1 MISPQSLHVGR
12 RLPIRRRA
20 TFASAAACALV
31 LLSLLAGCGSN
42 TQPYNDTP
50 AVINLF
56 PTNATAGGPTFTL
69 NISGTGFIAA
79 STAFWNNMQLTT
91 TFNANTLQISASIPA
106 SFIASAGVA
115 QVTVVSP
122 APGGGISN
130 AVTFTINPPSN
141 PVPTISSL
149 NPSSTPL
156 NVLPANNVLLV
167 NGTNFIQSS
176 VAAFNGVSRTTTFVS
191 ATQLSV
197 PVLAADVASNTT
209 ISVTVSNPAPGGG
222 VSNASSFVVGLGHN
236 ARLKSNA
243 IVSGEQVAQVVS
255 VGAAGGASNGRSA
268 APAISA
274 DGRFVAFYSSATNL
288 VAQGL
293 SGNIFV
299 RDTCSGAADC
309 TPQTIAI
316 DLAADG
322 GAPNGAG
329 DAPVSISG
337 DGRIVAF
344 VSSATNLLSGGAA
357 PNVSSAEIYVRDLC
371 LGASAPAG
379 CAPSTQLASIDPY
392 GHVAAQASS
401 APSISAD
408 GRFVA
413 FVSGSDIFVRDTCA
427 SASATSCVPATHSV
441 SAVGGLSASATYSA
455 PAISATGRYLA
466 FVAKDSASP
475 SASEVSLADMCL
487 GSDATS
493 SCRPSLAKISLAAD
507 GSDLAGANQ
516 SPSISADGRF
526 VAFASQDADGV
537 SNVFLRDTCLGGS
550 APATCAPSTVLLS
563 ENTAA
568 PSISA
573 NGRYISYGAIPAA
586 NSASSAASGSLAIYD
601 TCYGAASGCVPGSTA
616 LPFASDAS
624 SPAPMSSDGTAIA
637 FSAIVAVADAPL
649 SGYGD
654 VFLFVPTF

>member
-1 MISPQSLHVGR
+1 M
-12 RLPIRRRA
+12 RRRA
-20 TFASAAACALV
+20 TFAAACALV
-31 LLSLLAGCGSN
+31 LFSLLAGCSSN
-42 TQPYNDTP
+42 NQPYNDTP
-50 AVINLF
+50 AIQNLF
-56 PTNATAGGPTFTL
+56 PSNATAGGPSFTL
-69 NISGTGFIAA
+69 NISGTGFIAT
-79 STAFWNNMQLTT
+79 STAYWNNVLLTT
-91 TFNANTLQISASIPA
+91 TFNTDTLQISASVPA
-106 SFIASAGVA
+106 SDIATAGVA

-141 PVPTISSL
+141 PTPTISSL

-167 NGTNFIQSS
+167 NGTNFLQSS
-176 VAAFNGVSRTTTFVS
+176 VAAFSGVSRATTFVS

-197 PVLAADVASNTT
+197 PVLAADVAANAT
-209 ISVTVSNPAPGGG
+209 ISVTVSNPTPGGG

-274 DGRFVAFYSSATNL
+274 DGRFVAFYSAATNL
-288 VAQGL
+288 VAQGP
-293 SGNIFV
+293 SGNIFA
-299 RDTCSGAADC
+299 RDTCSGATNC
-309 TPQTIAI
+309 TPQTIAV

-322 GAPNGAG
+322 SAPSAAPDGAPNADVGTQVA
-329 DAPVSISG
+329 ISG
-337 DGRIVAF
+337 DGRFVAF
-344 VSSATNLLSGGAA
+344 ASSATNLLSAGPASDAA
-357 PNVSSAEIYVRDLC
+357 ATQVYVRDLC
-371 LGASAPAG
+371 LGASAPVG
-379 CAPSTQLASIDPY
+379 CAPSMQLASIDQY
-392 GHVAAQASS
+392 GSVAAQPSS

-413 FVSGSDIFVRDTCA
+413 FVSGGSVLVRDTCA
-427 SASATSCVPATHSV
+427 GASATPCVPATY
-441 SAVGGLSASATYSA
+441 AASAATAASALPASGTYSS

-466 FVAKDSASP
+466 FVAKDSASRT
-475 SASEVSLADMCL
+475 ASQVLLADMCL
-487 GSDATS
+487 GSDAPS
-493 SCRPSLAKISLAAD
+493 SCRPSLARISLAAD

-526 VAFASQDADGV
+526 VAFASQDTDGAWQI
-537 SNVFLRDTCLGGS
+537 FLRDTCLGGS
-550 APATCAPSTVLLS
+550 SPATCAPSTVLLA
-563 ENTAA
+563 ENAAA

-573 NGRYISYGAIPAA
+573 NGRYLSYTAIAAA
-586 NSASSAASGSLAIYD
+586 NSASTAASGSLAIYD
-601 TCYGAASGCVPGSTA
+601 TCYGAASGCVAGANAP
-616 LPFASDAS
+616 PFTSDSS
-624 SPAPMSSDGTAIA
+624 SPAPLNSDGSAIA

-654 VFLFVPTF
+654 VFLYAPAF